1 MNEKFNFNERI
12 KTENLVREMLCA
24 ILNCCYY
31 PQYFTKYHEDAQEYR
46 NEFEEAFVSGLT
58 DDQKKDFN
66 TLDDLNNATQLT
78 CFVYDILYGMKIKS
92 ALDELINNPLKM
104 LDLYD
109 SKATNI
115 REMHKSVKQKR
126 EEQDDE

>member
-1 MNEKFNFNERI
+1 M
-12 KTENLVREMLCA
+12 
-24 ILNCCYY
+24 
-31 PQYFTKYHEDAQEYR
+31 R
-46 NEFEEAFVSGLT
+46 NSKLLLLT

-66 TLDDLNNATQLT
+66 TLDDLNNATQST
-78 CFVYDILYGMKIKS
+78 YFVYDVLYGMKIKS

-126 EEQDDE
+126 EEQDNDWFSTGFYWHK